1 VNRYEPRSLML
12 VCTEEAYCVQQVT
25 RSDRAKH
32 ALSCITSMAL
42 SPNSY
47 VAAYILVV
55 PSQHQH
61 LQSQERLFGRAIHQS
76 LSHYEPP
83 TPQRMWCWPGSDASP
98 IQDQSSTQHGAYH
111 LDLQFESP
119 TSSST
124 FRVVE
129 HAFICSMLCVLIDEQ
144 FTKHSSSMIFC
155 SESSFH
161 PNK

>member
-1 VNRYEPRSLML
+1 ML

-25 RSDRAKH
+25 RSDWTKH
-32 ALSCITSMAL
+32 ALRCITSIAL

-47 VAAYILVV
+47 VAAGILAV

-61 LQSQERLFGRAIHQS
+61 LQSQERLFDRPIHQS
-76 LSHYEPP
+76 LSHHEPP
-83 TPQRMWCWPGSDASP
+83 TPQLMWCWPGSDASP

-155 SESSFH
+155 RESSFH